1 LKKNDPSTTFSSLLS
16 RGARSALDTSPLR
29 KKLSRKAK
37 NGSVKQQRPAKTISQ
52 TPNLINSIL
61 FLPSCERW
69 RLAASWPEA
78 SGKARQKAKR
88 QASLEVVRK
97 LDRKLSGRAASSR
110 LLKIFWPVEKPSGS
124 RRASLFLNFVV
135 VEA

>member
-1 LKKNDPSTTFSSLLS
+1 FSSLLS

-69 RLAASWPEA
+69 RLARTLGLAIGA
-78 SGKARQKAKR
+78 TR
-88 QASLEVVRK
+88 QAVRR
-97 LDRKLSGRAASSR
+97 LDELGTLGVLKRCKTGHLVEMRLPEKIRAA
-110 LLKIFWPVEKPSGS
+110 
-124 RRASLFLNFVV
+124 
-135 VEA
+135 